1 VPTGNVSANRIG
13 RDRSATNSNYHF
25 DGDYGELLLFNQPLE
40 GLDLFSVEQYLA
52 HKWGLMGSLDST
64 HPYKEANHTSVRE
77 HLSIEE
83 NGTLRIARPLDYEAD
98 ANYSILASVTDSYGY
113 SYYNS
118 FNLTVADV
126 FEDLDGDNIADHL
139 DVDIDG
145 DGLSNADEKIG
156 YSDPWD
162 ENSTNWP
169 PSSLEVSNLS
179 FSENLA
185 PGSIIGEFNATD
197 PDGDQ
202 NLTFTLGAKLPDVL
216 NLALWL
222 DASDIT
228 TITDTNGSVSQWAD
242 KSGKG
247 MDARQVIV
255 ASQPSLSSGYHETTI
270 GFDGNSDY
278 LTVSDL
284 RISQPLSLF
293 VVLKKNWGYRK

>member
-1 VPTGNVSANRIG
+1 
-13 RDRSATNSNYHF
+13 
-25 DGDYGELLLFNQPLE
+25 
-40 GLDLFSVEQYLA
+40 
-52 HKWGLMGSLDST
+52 M
-64 HPYKEANHTSVRE
+64 
-77 HLSIEE
+77 E

-118 FNLTVADV
+118 FNLTVGDV

-162 ENSTNWP
+162 ENSTNRP

-197 PDGDQ
+197 PDGDG
-202 NLTFTLGAKLPDVL
+202 NITFSLVPHYQRFELCRFGWMHRMLLPL
-216 NLALWL
+216 PH
-222 DASDIT
+222 S
-228 TITDTNGSVSQWAD
+228 NGSVSQWAD
-242 KSGKG
+242 KSGNAK
-247 MDARQVIV
+247 
-255 ASQPSLSSGYHETTI
+255 SC
-270 GFDGNSDY
+270 NSNNK
-278 LTVSDL
+278 
-284 RISQPLSLF
+284 Q
-293 VVLKKNWGYRK
+293 